1 MPNKP
6 DIESLAQKRVQQAED
21 SYTSLQRIVRALQRV
36 AYDAV
41 LDWFDDTIQQDDAG
55 QIKFSAG
62 NLSKVQGVFGV
73 LKKFGQSF
81 RVKVLGEIL
90 NETQSI
96 VEANAGYFEN
106 FMDVPD
112 IREAAR
118 LETLLRWGYNART
131 GEILAGG
138 YMENIFQSA
147 EVGQRVASLVNDAIS
162 RKVGLKEFRG
172 IFRGVFIGKPG
183 AGMIESRFNQV
194 TYDLYQRFDRTTQ
207 VIYATRLGLKQGF
220 YSGTLIKTSRPICV
234 KTVGKVL
241 TFSEID
247 RWGKQDFPGKPVV
260 YNPLIDCAGIRCR
273 HHWSFVTDEMA
284 ENLPRYYNE

>member
-21 SYTSLQRIVRALQRV
+21 SYTSLQRIVRTLQRV

-55 QIKFSAG
+55 KIRFSAG

-73 LKKFGQSF
+73 IKKFGQSF
-81 RVKVLGEIL
+81 RAKVLGEIL

-194 TYDLYQRFDRTTQ
+194 TYDLYQRFDRTANL
-207 VIYATRLGLKQGF
+207 IYANRLKLDNAV
-220 YSGTLIKTSRPICV
+220 YSGTLIQTSRPFCIARIGQV
-234 KTVGKVL
+234 FNRQQIEGWK
-241 TFSEID
+241 EID
-247 RWGKQDFPGKPVV
+247 FAGKP
-260 YNPLIDCAGIRCR
+260 LIYDPFVDCGGHNCR
-273 HHWSFVTDEMA
+273 HHLSWITDEMA
-284 ENLPRYYNE
+284 QILKPK

>member
-1 MPNKP
+1 MSNKP

-21 SYTSLQRIVRALQRV
+21 SYTSLQRIVRTLQRI
-36 AYDAV
+36 AYDAI

-55 QIKFSAG
+55 KIKFSAG

-73 LKKFGQSF
+73 IKKFGQSF
-81 RVKVLGEIL
+81 RAKVLGEIL

-138 YMENIFQSA
+138 YLENIFQSA

-194 TYDLYQRFDRTTQ
+194 TYDLYQRFDRTANL
-207 VIYATRLGLKQGF
+207 IYANRLKLDNAV
-220 YSGTLIKTSRPICV
+220 YSGTLIDTSRHQCV

-241 TFSEID
+241 SREQIVK
-247 RWGKQDFPGKPVV
+247 WGNESFTGKP
-260 YNPLIDCAGIRCR
+260 LIYDPFVDCAGIRCR
-273 HHWSFVTDEMA
+273 HHWSWVTDEMA
-284 ENLPRYYNE
+284 KNFTRYEG